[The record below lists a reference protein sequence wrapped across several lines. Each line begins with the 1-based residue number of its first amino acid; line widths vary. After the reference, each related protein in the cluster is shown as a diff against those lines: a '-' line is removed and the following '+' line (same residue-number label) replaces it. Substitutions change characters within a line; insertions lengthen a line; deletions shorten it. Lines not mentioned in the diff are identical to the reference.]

1 MNAGRKAHALAFAA
15 ALAVAALAPAAR
27 AQTQQPDPPP
37 RRPRGPVAGPA
48 IKLPPGSGAQEERT
62 QQPAPAKESAGRT
75 AWEAQ
80 RWEYCVIRGF
90 KLHQKGFS
98 FTQPLYVPAAY
109 VRYFPEGSEEIEG
122 ANEEEA
128 LAGAFAKLGDE
139 GWELTAVRPEIVL
152 SDGNGT
158 SSATYFFKRPKA
170 PGAAEAARPANP

>member
-27 AQTQQPDPPP
+27 AQTPQTDPP

-62 QQPAPAKESAGRT
+62 QQPSGAKEAAARGG
-75 AWEAQ
+75 WEAQ

-90 KLHQKGFS
+90 RLHQKGFS
-98 FTQPLYVPAAY
+98 FTQPVYAPAAY
-109 VRYFPEGSEEIEG
+109 VRYFPEGSEEVEG

-128 LAGAFAKLGDE
+128 LANAFAKLGEE
-139 GWELTAVRPEIVL
+139 GWELTAVRTDFAL
-152 SDGNGT
+152 SDGNGA

-170 PGAAEAARPANP
+170 PGATEAARPANP